1 MRYGVPV
8 YTSSPGDSS
17 IGMNVVAMHLGG
29 RGVNIDVSLEVNE
42 TPAIA
47 YAAKRKRG
55 KSAVWVLGGRSPK
68 NLMLQTE
75 PHIQEVPGLDEKGHD
90 HFLQVTGAR
99 PDTSGLSGVT
109 PSEAV
114 SWGRWTRSSFRTPW
128 SGTSTPWSRC
138 RRCAPTRSSGWG
150 NSPPGGCKTSGGRCW
165 KK

>member
-29 RGVNIDVSLEVNE
+29 RGVKIDVSLEVNE
-42 TPAIA
+42 TLAIA

-90 HFLQVTGAR
+90 YFLQVTGVR

-114 SWGRWTRSSFRTPW
+114 SWGKVDPIKLPDTVVCYVDSMVALPPLCTYAFFRVGKQP
-128 SGTSTPWSRC
+128 P
-138 RRCAPTRSSGWG
+138 RRL
-150 NSPPGGCKTSGGRCW
+150 
-165 KK
+165 